1 MSPDGVPITRAEF
14 DEQLDRYL
22 AALDDPDAELS
33 DDDYVAI
40 TRLWNTIQHGPPS
53 AHEER
58 MAAFQARVFPVEVQ
72 TVTQALGME
81 LSKGDGA
88 ALRGPRPLPRRRAAR
103 QQHVRRPGLVVVPSD
118 LVNAADGWPVA
129 E

>member
-14 DEQLDRYL
+14 DEQLDRYV

-40 TRLWNTIQHGPPS
+40 TRLWNTIQHGPP
-53 AHEER
+53 AGDEER
-58 MAAFQARVFPVEVQ
+58 MAAFQARVFPAEVQ

-81 LSKGDGA
+81 LSKGMALYSAEHDLYLGGA
-88 ALRGPRPLPRRRAAR
+88 PHANSMYAVQG
-103 QQHVRRPGLVVVPSD
+103 
-118 LVNAADGWPVA
+118 
-129 E
+129 